1 MSTIL
6 CVIDGMTDPAFR
18 PADLPV
24 LSSFDFREYVSTTPA
39 GYETESLNCILT
51 LLGASGF
58 SHCLRGYADALGAGI
73 RVKAGDLVTRV
84 SWLAVDGEGRCS
96 VPADVPDTV
105 HVPAGCA
112 YHSLGGYKGL
122 LLISGQGDCAEALT
136 TCPPYECAGK
146 APVELRPAG
155 SASLGAFFDANVT
168 AVLCA
173 VPWGQSA
180 AAPLP
185 PFGERAAVICGTQI
199 VRGIAAMLGMTC
211 PVIPGAT
218 GDVDTDLSGKTAAA
232 LESAKDFPFVLLHIN
247 GADEASHR
255 KDAAEKAAFLQR
267 VDALVLA
274 QLRCCPHRVH
284 VVSDHATD
292 PATGRH
298 VGTPQPLFFKKEEP
312 SYGGKESLFF
322 SALGL

>member
-24 LSSFDFREYVSTTPA
+24 LSSFDFRGYVSTTPA
-39 GYETESLNCILT
+39 GYEAESLNCILT

-58 SHCLRGYADALGAGI
+58 PHCLRGYADALGGGI
-73 RVKAGDLVTRV
+73 KVEAGDLITRV
-84 SWLAVDGEGRCS
+84 SWLSVDGAGRCS
-96 VPADVPDTV
+96 VPADAPDTV
-105 HVPAGCA
+105 RVPAGCT

-122 LLISGQGDCAEALT
+122 LTVSGQGNCAQALT

-146 APVELRPAG
+146 TPAELRPVG
-155 SASLGAFFDANVT
+155 SVSLAAFFDAN
-168 AVLCA
+168 ASDSLSA

-185 PFGERAAVICGTQI
+185 PFGEKAAVVCGTQI

-211 PVIPGAT
+211 PVLPGAT
-218 GDVDTDLSGKTAAA
+218 GDVDTDLAGKTAAA
-232 LESAKDFPFVLLHIN
+232 LACAKDFPFVLLHIN

-255 KDAAEKAAFLQR
+255 KDAAEKAAFLRQ
-267 VDALVLA
+267 VDSLVLP
-274 QLRCCPHRVH
+274 QLRRCPHRVH

-292 PATGRH
+292 PTTGRH
-298 VGTPQPLFFKKEEP
+298 AGTPQPLFFKKEEP
-312 SYGGKESLFF
+312 SYGGKESPFF